1 MSRNVIRS
9 ALLAALVLLA
19 GCTGGMTGGT
29 GVSTTDSTETV
40 TTTAASEQTET
51 ADASERGR
59 VNFYVSDERNAIS
72 QFERLEVTV
81 TKVGLARATSS
92 AGSDAT
98 AATNGTD
105 ATAAGTGTASANG
118 TAATPNTSAEE
129 WTTYDVENR
138 TVDLTELRGA
148 NATKL
153 STFEVPNGSYEAVS
167 LSISDVDATL
177 KSGAE
182 ADVKLPSERLRLNSQ
197 FVVGADESVD
207 FVFDVTAFEAGNS
220 GRYVLKPVV
229 SESGTDVPIED
240 VDEKDDD
247 EKDDER
253 GESDDLNAAF
263 VGNVTAGANA
273 GVEVTQNGSAVENA
287 TLSVDGEV
295 VARTDANGTAAV
307 PVPADAEEFE
317 VEVRAD
323 DDEVELSREL
333 TGESAEDDALEVEL
347 EDENVTDGE
356 ATVVVTREGDPVGN
370 ATVEVDGEVA
380 GQTDADGRLDV
391 AVSAGAEVTITVRTD
406 GATAT
411 VELDVESE

>member
-229 SESGTDVPIED
+229 SESGTDVEIDPAP
-240 VDEKDDD
+240 
-247 EKDDER
+247 
-253 GESDDLNAAF
+253 NATVSASAAADAS
-263 VGNVTAGANA
+263 VTAG
-273 GVEVTQNGSAVENA
+273 ESENA
-287 TLSVDGEV
+287 STRLNVTV
-295 VARTDANGTAAV
+295 
-307 PVPADAEEFE
+307 
-317 VEVRAD
+317 
-323 DDEVELSREL
+323 
-333 TGESAEDDALEVEL
+333 
-347 EDENVTDGE
+347 ENVTDGGN
-356 ATVVVTREGDPVGN
+356 ATLVVTREGDAVADATVTADGDVVGRTDASGRVAVDLAQTGESVVVTGPSGRAETDVDLRAAASVLTADGATN
-370 ATVEVDGEVA
+370 ATVESS
-380 GQTDADGRLDV
+380 TN
-391 AVSAGAEVTITVRTD
+391 
-406 GATAT
+406 AT
-411 VELDVESE
+411 VTG